1 MSRDAMQGALM
12 QSSQTSG
19 YFLTRAPL
27 DMLTDHPIQWPFQVL
42 APFIACQSEQ
52 SLPPK
57 FSLHLCVNQRPGV
70 NQGDVAVRNATIT
83 CPLPFVAI
91 GDIKFQVQHVGL
103 KGLERTRNHLPPV
116 LGFLQGFLQ
125 NVIYMARQ
133 ATAFLMNSLGFVGRV
148 RDSFLDILDL
158 YSYNFPKRFR
168 SFFSGQSTSTYST

>member
-1 MSRDAMQGALM
+1 MQGALM

-57 FSLHLCVNQRPGV
+57 FSLHLCVYQRPGV
-70 NQGDVAVRNATIT
+70 DQGDVAVRNAPIT

-91 GDIKFQVQHVGL
+91 GDVKFQVQHVGL
-103 KGLERTRNHLPPV
+103 EGLERTRDHLPPV
-116 LGFLQGFLQ
+116 LGFLQGIQGKIPASPEEVLLAFIKAMKNLPHGVQMLHDDGITRIWLVLAHVKDDINRSGALQ
-125 NVIYMARQ
+125 A
-133 ATAFLMNSLGFVGRV
+133 
-148 RDSFLDILDL
+148 
-158 YSYNFPKRFR
+158 
-168 SFFSGQSTSTYST
+168 